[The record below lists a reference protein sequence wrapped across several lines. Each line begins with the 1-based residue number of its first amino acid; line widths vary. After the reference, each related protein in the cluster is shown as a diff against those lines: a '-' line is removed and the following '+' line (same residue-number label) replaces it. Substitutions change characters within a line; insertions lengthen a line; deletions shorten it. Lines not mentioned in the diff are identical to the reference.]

1 MHDRR
6 DRPLADALDRYWD
19 EVFRDAPTGPAP
31 EALDPDLTATVERM
45 HALNVAPTADPVF
58 TSRLWADL
66 MHARG
71 ITGDLRLPPTV
82 DTTAFDRPAPPRR
95 PAHVG
100 SSPTGRRWGFAQFAA
115 AVLVLLVL
123 GLLYV
128 VFGPGRGDDGQ
139 PAGIPAPTVPAP
151 TPRPGVPSEGTLLA
165 VTVPAADVPATTGLA
180 AGLTYVTIL
189 PGDRSAWIGNCCPGL
204 RANYMLAGTLA
215 VRPAGPMQVVRAGGS
230 GTPETVPVGTEVLL
244 GPGDAMIARNEV
256 PFDAANPGSTPVQ
269 MLMIDVT
276 TQQND
281 VPAGWTLSA
290 FSGAL
295 GFAVPPGPVVLRLER
310 AHLDPGADP
319 PSRPDAAA
327 LMVVALQDNAS
338 GTPVA
343 SALASRGGSPVL
355 DPPFRGSDR
364 AADVYVLTL
373 WPAGGAAG
381 TAVVGSPT
389 P

>member
-1 MHDRR
+1 
-6 DRPLADALDRYWD
+6 
-19 EVFRDAPTGPAP
+19 
-31 EALDPDLTATVERM
+31 
-45 HALNVAPTADPVF
+45 
-58 TSRLWADL
+58 
-66 MHARG
+66 
-71 ITGDLRLPPTV
+71 
-82 DTTAFDRPAPPRR
+82 
-95 PAHVG
+95 
-100 SSPTGRRWGFAQFAA
+100 
-115 AVLVLLVL
+115 
-123 GLLYV
+123 
-128 VFGPGRGDDGQ
+128 
-139 PAGIPAPTVPAP
+139 
-151 TPRPGVPSEGTLLA
+151 LA

-269 MLMIDVT
+269 MLTIDVT

-343 SALASRGGSPVL
+343 SALASHGGSPVL
-355 DPPFRGSDR
+355 DPPSSAPIGR
-364 AADVYVLTL
+364 
-373 WPAGGAAG
+373 
-381 TAVVGSPT
+381 PT
-389 P
+389 STS